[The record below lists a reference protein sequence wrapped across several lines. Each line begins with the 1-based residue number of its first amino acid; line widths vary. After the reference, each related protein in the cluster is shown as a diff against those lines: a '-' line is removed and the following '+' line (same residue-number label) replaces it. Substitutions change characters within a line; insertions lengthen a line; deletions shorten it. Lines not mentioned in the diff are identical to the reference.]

1 MSWFKREEGENPV
14 AVSGQA
20 PENGSDA
27 GERNVRTEGLWVKCP
42 GCRQPIYR
50 ADLDTNLNVCPKCQ
64 FHFKIGARQRIELLL
79 EPGFDVVD
87 VGMRST
93 DPLNF
98 TDIKSYKQRLR
109 KAQELTGLDDAIL
122 NAIGML
128 GSHEVVLSAMEYSFI
143 GGSMGA
149 VVGETIARAVD
160 RARES
165 QKPLI
170 IVAASGGARMMEGVV
185 SLMQMAKISTALAQL
200 DDARVPYICVL
211 TDPTTGGVT
220 ASFAMLGDLNIA
232 EPGAL
237 IGFAGPRVIE
247 QTIRQKLP
255 EGFQRSEFLLEK
267 GFLDAVVHRKELKTY
282 LSRALDFMK
291 TQQRPA

>member
-1 MSWFKREEGENPV
+1 MSWFKREGGEYGPGPKG
-14 AVSGQA
+14 AAESA
-20 PENGSDA
+20 ES
-27 GERNVRTEGLWVKCP
+27 RVRTEGLWIKCV
-42 GCRQPIYR
+42 GCR
-50 ADLDTNLNVCPKCQ
+50 AVVWKAELEANLNVCPKCQ
-64 FHFKIGARQRIELLL
+64 HHFKIGARQRIDLLL
-79 EPGFDVVD
+79 EPGYELVD
-87 VGMRST
+87 GGLRST

-98 TDIKSYKQRLR
+98 ADVKAYKKRLR
-109 KAQELTGLDDAIL
+109 AAQEQTGLDDAIL
-122 NAIGML
+122 NAVGQL
-128 GSHEVVLSAMEYSFI
+128 GPHSVVVSAMEYGFI

-160 RARES
+160 RARLGRM
-165 QKPLI
+165 PLI
-170 IVAASGGARMMEGVV
+170 VVAASGGARMMEGVV

-200 DDARVPYICVL
+200 DDAKVPYLCVL

-255 EGFQRSEFLLEK
+255 EGFQRAEFLLEK
-267 GFLDAVVHRKELKTY
+267 GFLDAVVHRRELKGY

-291 TQQRPA
+291 APAMA

>member
-1 MSWFKREEGENPV
+1 MSWFKREGGEYG
-14 AVSGQA
+14 SGLTGA
-20 PENGSDA
+20 AAAES
-27 GERNVRTEGLWVKCP
+27 RVRTEGLWIKCV
-42 GCRQPIYR
+42 GCRGVIWK
-50 ADLDTNLNVCPKCQ
+50 ADLLANLNVCPKCQ
-64 FHFKIGARQRIELLL
+64 HHFKIGARQRIDMLL
-79 EPGFDVVD
+79 EPGYELVD
-87 VGMRST
+87 GGLRST
-93 DPLNF
+93 DPLEF
-98 TDIKSYKQRLR
+98 TDVKRYKDRLIAAR
-109 KAQELTGLDDAIL
+109 KATGLDDAIL
-122 NAIGML
+122 NAVGKL
-128 GSHEVVLSAMEYSFI
+128 GPHTVVVSAMEYGFI

-160 RARES
+160 RARMGRM
-165 QKPLI
+165 PLI
-170 IVAASGGARMMEGVV
+170 VVAASGGARMMEGVA
-185 SLMQMAKISTALAQL
+185 SLMQMAKISTALGQL
-200 DDARVPYICVL
+200 DDAKVPYICVL

-267 GFLDAVVHRKELKTY
+267 GFLDAVVHRRELKSY

-291 TQQRPA
+291 APAAA

>member
-1 MSWFKREEGENPV
+1 MSWFKRENGEYE
-14 AVSGQA
+14 SGPA
-20 PENGSDA
+20 DNGSDA
-27 GERNVRTEGLWVKCP
+27 AEKNVRTQGLWIKCN
-42 GCRQPIYR
+42 GCRAVIWK
-50 ADLDTNLNVCPKCQ
+50 AELEANINVCPKCQ
-64 FHFKIGARQRIELLL
+64 HHFKIDARQRIDLLL
-79 EPGFDVVD
+79 EPGYELVD
-87 VGMRST
+87 TSLSST

-98 TDIKSYKQRLR
+98 TDVKSYKQRLR
-109 KAQELTGLDDAIL
+109 KAREVTGLNDAIL
-122 NAIGML
+122 NAVGNL
-128 GSHEVVLSAMEYSFI
+128 GPHPVVLSAMEYGFI

-160 RARES
+160 RARIAR
-165 QKPLI
+165 KPLI
-170 IVAASGGARMMEGVV
+170 VVAASGGARMMEGVV

-200 DDARVPYICVL
+200 DDAKVPYICVL

-267 GFLDAVVHRKELKTY
+267 GFLDAVVHRRDLKSY
-282 LSRALDFMK
+282 LIRALDFMK
-291 TQQRPA
+291 V